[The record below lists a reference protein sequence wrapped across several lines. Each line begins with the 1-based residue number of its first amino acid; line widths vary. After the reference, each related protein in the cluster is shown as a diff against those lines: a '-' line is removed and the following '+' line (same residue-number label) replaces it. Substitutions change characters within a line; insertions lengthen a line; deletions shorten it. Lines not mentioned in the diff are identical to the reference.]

1 MARSEPPA
9 QRQNTFAAISQ
20 ELVLH
25 IEQLCLTL
33 HEAEKDGIAT
43 LFEHVMH
50 RNDSLLARVT
60 DQTEHM
66 RRHFALFEE
75 VSVDFPHLFIFVLHF
90 LLFDKFFVF
99 GKNIWTVAMLCL
111 FPFGTLM
118 RAANGWGGGVAVIRC
133 C

>member
-50 RNDSLLARVT
+50 RDDSLLARVT

-99 GKNIWTVAMLCL
+99 TFKWSDRLLVKLHDSSCVVNTVQL
-111 FPFGTLM
+111 
-118 RAANGWGGGVAVIRC
+118 V
-133 C
+133 